1 MFLTVKTVPSQTD
14 LATSKLAY
22 LSEIPKLLKVE
33 LIE

>member
-22 LSEIPKLLKVE
+22 LSEIPNTSKGRAN
-33 LIE
+33 